1 MRRCK
6 YERMGLEPGELHV
19 RGEKTGM
26 RSVSKLCW
34 AEHGGWWYRKVAGRK
49 VS

>member
-1 MRRCK
+1 MQRCK
-6 YERMGLEPGELHV
+6 RERMGLEPGGLHV
-19 RGEKTGM
+19 KGEKTGM

-34 AEHGGWWYRKVAGRK
+34 AGRGGWWYMKVARRK